1 MAVKQV
7 YYGYDRQAEPATGE
21 FPYCP
26 YCQSRL
32 QQREIGDRQR
42 GACPECGFVQFR
54 NPAPTVSV
62 VIVEEGQVLL
72 GKRGGPPGEGMWSF
86 PAGYVEWDDDF
97 LTAARQEAKEETGLE
112 VELQSVV
119 NVVSSFLTP
128 RYHFLSLYLLARPV
142 GGRLVAGSDLLE
154 VAWVPLTGPWPDIVF
169 EEDRAV
175 LEMLAAGDFQALPV
189 DPAFARPGG
198 AR

>member
-1 MAVKQV
+1 MTVRQV
-7 YYGYDRQAEPATGE
+7 YAGYDRQAQPATGD
-21 FPYCP
+21 FDYCP

-32 QQREIGDRQR
+32 QRREIGDRQR
-42 GACPECGFVQFR
+42 STCPECGFVQFR

-62 VIVEEGQVLL
+62 LIVDGDRVVL
-72 GKRGGPPGEGMWSF
+72 GKRGGPPGEGKWSF

-119 NVVSSFLTP
+119 NVLSSFLTP
-128 RYHFLSLYLLARPV
+128 RFHFLSLYLLARPV
-142 GGRLVAGSDLLE
+142 GGALAAGSDLLE
-154 VAWVPLTGPWPDIVF
+154 VAWVPLSGPWPEVAF
-169 EEDRAV
+169 EEDRA
-175 LEMLAAGDFQALPV
+175 MLQMLTAGDFQALPV
-189 DPAFARPGG
+189 DPAFAGPGG